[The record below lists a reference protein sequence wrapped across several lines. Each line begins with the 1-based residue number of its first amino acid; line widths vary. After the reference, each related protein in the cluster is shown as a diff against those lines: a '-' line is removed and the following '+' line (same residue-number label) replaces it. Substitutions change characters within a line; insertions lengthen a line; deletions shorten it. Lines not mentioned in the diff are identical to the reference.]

1 VRRTALEAA
10 GWGLGD
16 GVTRSALDVAVYR
29 LRKKLQEIG
38 SDLELVN
45 MRGLGYALVHTSS
58 R

>member
-1 VRRTALEAA
+1 MA

-16 GVTRSALDVAVYR
+16 GITRSALDVAVHR
-29 LRKKLQEIG
+29 LRKKLHEIG

-45 MRGLGYALVHTSS
+45 MRGLGYALAHAPS